1 MTRTWRYGA
10 AALAAALGS
19 TAVPLIASAT
29 SVVHPHNSGAPT
41 GTIGVSLPPGYTLLA
56 ELTHGVSGYA
66 SPGGAKVKSVP
77 ATWHDERLVMPVR
90 QVKDGYYDVRL
101 PGRPNGSTTWVKE
114 SQVTTGAT
122 PYQILINLKKTHLQL
137 FYKNKQIMYAPVGVG
152 TPTDPTPT
160 GRFFVAFYAAPPK
173 PNPGYGPFIMVTS
186 AHSNVITD
194 WSDSGDAMVAIHGP
208 LGDTAEIGTTGARIS
223 HGCIRVPVKYQVKL
237 SVVPVGTPIVIFN

>member
-1 MTRTWRYGA
+1 MAVASTMAIPFAATSAGA
-10 AALAAALGS
+10 AHDHA
-19 TAVPLIASAT
+19 
-29 SVVHPHNSGAPT
+29 SGAPT
-41 GTIGVSLPPGYTLLA
+41 GTVGVNLPPGYTLLA
-56 ELTHGVSGYA
+56 ELTHGVSGYL
-66 SPGGAKVKSVP
+66 SPGGKKVMSVP
-77 ATWHDERLVMPVR
+77 EKWHDERLVMPVR
-90 QVKDGYYDVRL
+90 KVENGYYDIRL

-122 PYQILINLKKTHLQL
+122 PYQIIVDLKTTHLRL
-137 FYKNKQIMYAPVGVG
+137 VYKGKTVMNAPIGVG

-186 AHSNVITD
+186 AHSNAITD

-208 LGDTAEIGTTGARIS
+208 LGETAEIGNHGARIS

-237 SVVPVGTPIVIFN
+237 AVVPVGTPVLITY